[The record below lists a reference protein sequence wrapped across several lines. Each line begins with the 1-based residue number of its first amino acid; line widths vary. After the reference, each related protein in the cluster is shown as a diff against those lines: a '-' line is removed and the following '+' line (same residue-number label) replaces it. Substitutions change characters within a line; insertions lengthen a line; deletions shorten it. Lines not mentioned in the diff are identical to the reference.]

1 LQERSGCCCL
11 HVISPRGPSFFSAAV
26 AKTDGRT
33 DSEMRDFPDPC
44 MTQCYQCIF
53 YTVLFITTTYG
64 LELAQ
69 LGRMPLGPNL

>member
-1 LQERSGCCCL
+1 
-11 HVISPRGPSFFSAAV
+11 
-26 AKTDGRT
+26 
-33 DSEMRDFPDPC
+33 MRDFPDPC

-69 LGRMPLGPNL
+69 APGPQLPSTLELGFKG